1 MLLIQCFQSVVSLV
15 ENLADLD
22 KEEIAVGPLRDSFV
36 EAINASVKIASE
48 EGFKEQQIE
57 SAKFAYAVLID
68 EVMLTRSE
76 SIELEWKTNLLQE
89 KFFGT
94 ITGGDRVF
102 SQMRESLDP
111 LPANYDIQLV
121 YLNCLDSGLVASLHK
136 DSASIDAVKYRLRE
150 SIQMTRRT
158 MVNPD
163 RLCPSAYHGLGEQG
177 TVKRHPRRSG
187 LVTVNLIGLIGLV
200 GVFLYFSQTID
211 KTLTLAA
218 DTIFIGQTVQ
228 VESTEAK
235 QPNRLMELI
244 QGMSSGIFGESAQK

>member
-15 ENLADLD
+15 ENLAHLD
-22 KEEIAVGPLRDSFV
+22 KEEIVVSPLRNSFV
-36 EAINASVKIASE
+36 EAINASVRIASE
-48 EGFKEQQIE
+48 EGFKERQIE
-57 SAKFAYAVLID
+57 SAKFAYAVMID

-76 SIELEWKTNLLQE
+76 IIELEWKTNLLQE

-136 DSASIDAVKYRLRE
+136 DSTSVDAVKYCLRE

-158 MVNPD
+158 MINPD
-163 RLCPSAYHGLGEQG
+163 RLCPSAYHGLGEKG

-200 GVFLYFSQTID
+200 GVYLYFSQTIE
-211 KTLTLAA
+211 KTLTVTA
-218 DTIFIGQTVQ
+218 DSTFLGQTDQ
-228 VESTEAK
+228 SESTEVK
-235 QPNRLMELI
+235 PPNQLMELI
-244 QGMSSGIFGESAQK
+244 QSMSSGIFGESPEE

>member
-15 ENLADLD
+15 ENLAHLD

-36 EAINASVKIASE
+36 EAINASVRIASE
-48 EGFKEQQIE
+48 EGFKERQIE
-57 SAKFAYAVLID
+57 SAKFAYAVMID

-76 SIELEWKTNLLQE
+76 IIESEWKTNLLQE

-136 DSASIDAVKYRLRE
+136 DSTSVDAVKYRLRE

-158 MVNPD
+158 MINPD
-163 RLCPSAYHGLGEQG
+163 RLCPSAYHGLGEKG

-200 GVFLYFSQTID
+200 GVYLYFSQTIE
-211 KTLTLAA
+211 KTLTVTA
-218 DTIFIGQTVQ
+218 DSTFLGQTDQ
-228 VESTEAK
+228 SESTQAK
-235 QPNRLMELI
+235 PPNQLMELI
-244 QGMSSGIFGESAQK
+244 QSMSSGIFGESPEE

>member
-15 ENLADLD
+15 EDLAHLD

-36 EAINASVKIASE
+36 EAINASARNASE
-48 EGFKEQQIE
+48 EGFKERQIE
-57 SAKFAYAVLID
+57 SAKFAYAVMID

-76 SIELEWKTNLLQE
+76 IIELEWKTNLLQE

-136 DSASIDAVKYRLRE
+136 DSASVDAVKYRLRE

-158 MVNPD
+158 MINPD
-163 RLCPSAYHGLGEQG
+163 RLCPSAYHGLGEKG

-200 GVFLYFSQTID
+200 GVYLYFSQTIE
-211 KTLTLAA
+211 KTLTVTA
-218 DTIFIGQTVQ
+218 DSIFLGQSGQ
-228 VESTEAK
+228 SESTEAK
-235 QPNRLMELI
+235 PPNQLMELI
-244 QGMSSGIFGESAQK
+244 QSMSSGVFGKSPEE

>member
-15 ENLADLD
+15 EDLAHLD

-36 EAINASVKIASE
+36 EAINASARNASE
-48 EGFKEQQIE
+48 EGFKERQIE
-57 SAKFAYAVLID
+57 SAKFAYAVMID

-76 SIELEWKTNLLQE
+76 IIELEWKTNLLQE

-111 LPANYDIQLV
+111 LPANYNIQLV

-136 DSASIDAVKYRLRE
+136 DSASVDAVKYRLRE

-158 MVNPD
+158 MINPD
-163 RLCPSAYHGLGEQG
+163 RLCPSAYHGLGEKG
-177 TVKRHPRRSG
+177 TVKRHPRKSG
-187 LVTVNLIGLIGLV
+187 LVTANLIGLIGLV
-200 GVFLYFSQTID
+200 GVYLYFSQTIE
-211 KTLTLAA
+211 KTLTVTA
-218 DTIFIGQTVQ
+218 DSIFLGQSGQ
-228 VESTEAK
+228 SESTEAK
-235 QPNRLMELI
+235 PPNQLMELI
-244 QGMSSGIFGESAQK
+244 QSMSSGVFGKSPEE

>member
-15 ENLADLD
+15 EDLAHLD

-36 EAINASVKIASE
+36 EAINASARNASE
-48 EGFKEQQIE
+48 EGFKERQIE
-57 SAKFAYAVLID
+57 SAKFAYAVMID

-76 SIELEWKTNLLQE
+76 IIELEWKTNLLQE

-136 DSASIDAVKYRLRE
+136 DSASVDAVKYRLRE

-158 MVNPD
+158 MINPD
-163 RLCPSAYHGLGEQG
+163 RLCPSAYHGLGEKG
-177 TVKRHPRRSG
+177 TVKRHPRKSG
-187 LVTVNLIGLIGLV
+187 LVTANLIGLIGLV
-200 GVFLYFSQTID
+200 GVYLYFSQTIE
-211 KTLTLAA
+211 KTLTVTA
-218 DTIFIGQTVQ
+218 DSIFLGQSGQ
-228 VESTEAK
+228 SESTEAK
-235 QPNRLMELI
+235 PPNQLMELI
-244 QGMSSGIFGESAQK
+244 QSMSSGVFGKSPEE

>member
-15 ENLADLD
+15 ENLAHLD

-36 EAINASVKIASE
+36 EAINASARNASE
-48 EGFKEQQIE
+48 EGFKERQIE
-57 SAKFAYAVLID
+57 SAKFAYAVMID

-76 SIELEWKTNLLQE
+76 IIELEWKTNLLQE

-136 DSASIDAVKYRLRE
+136 DSASVDAVKYRLRE

-158 MVNPD
+158 MINPD
-163 RLCPSAYHGLGEQG
+163 RLCPSAYHGLGEKG
-177 TVKRHPRRSG
+177 TVKRHPRKSG
-187 LVTVNLIGLIGLV
+187 LVTANLIGLIGLV
-200 GVFLYFSQTID
+200 GVYLYFSQTIE
-211 KTLTLAA
+211 KTLTVTA
-218 DTIFIGQTVQ
+218 DSIFLGQSGQ
-228 VESTEAK
+228 SESTEAK
-235 QPNRLMELI
+235 PPNQLMELI
-244 QGMSSGIFGESAQK
+244 QSMSSGVFGKSPEE